1 MFRRVSFTTLAI
13 VALIGL
19 GASPAGTAVTTGS
32 AALPQGVQTN
42 DSYAGSFAT
51 KGVTNT
57 FATTQRTSCYTPE
70 VPYFTSLA
78 PANAYSGMTA
88 CTGAANTGED
98 LGPYPT
104 QTGSNPGYPAATA
117 MLVKDHSES
126 DIRVDPTNARHLI
139 GQSKWF
145 VSAEGYNHLLG
156 FYESW
161 DGGTTWPVQGHVPGY
176 EGWTDNTAPVGAFD
190 RWGNF
195 YSLILPYQFAY
206 TASGGHDFSINKHV
220 EPNPTL
226 AAEVI
231 AANVRPHGASGAND
245 WMTTRTGST
254 DIVAPY
260 DSQGCEP
267 DKQWIA
273 IDTNPL
279 SPFHDRI
286 YAMWVLFTGPYS
298 AHPYVAIA
306 QAHQDGTHTPWSA
319 PISLPQVGGS
329 PQGASYLLPHVAP
342 DGSVY
347 TPLVSESPAHGFCC

>member
-104 QTGSNPGYPAATA
+104 QTGSNPGYPATTA

-126 DIRVDPTNARHLI
+126 DIRVDPTDPNHII
-139 GQSKWF
+139 GSVKWF
-145 VSAEGYNHLLG
+145 VSAEGYNHLTG
-156 FYESW
+156 FYESF
-161 DGGTTWPVQGHVPGY
+161 DGGATWSVQGHIPGY
-176 EGWTDNTAPVGAFD
+176 EGWTDNTDPVGAFD
-190 RWGNF
+190 GYGN
-195 YSLILPYQFAY
+195 YYALNLPYQFY
-206 TASGGHDFSINKHV
+206 YDPSGGHNFQINRNK
-220 EPNPTL
+220 EPNPSV
-226 AAEVI
+226 APEVI
-231 AANVRPHGASGAND
+231 SVSVRPHGS
-245 WMTTRTGST
+245 TTATQWITTHNGGP
-254 DIVAPY
+254 DYVAPY
-260 DSQGCEP
+260 PIKGQEP
-267 DKQWIA
+267 DKQW
-273 IDTNPL
+273 L
-279 SPFHDRI
+279 
-286 YAMWVLFTGPYS
+286 
-298 AHPYVAIA
+298 
-306 QAHQDGTHTPWSA
+306 
-319 PISLPQVGGS
+319 
-329 PQGASYLLPHVAP
+329 
-342 DGSVY
+342 
-347 TPLVSESPAHGFCC
+347 